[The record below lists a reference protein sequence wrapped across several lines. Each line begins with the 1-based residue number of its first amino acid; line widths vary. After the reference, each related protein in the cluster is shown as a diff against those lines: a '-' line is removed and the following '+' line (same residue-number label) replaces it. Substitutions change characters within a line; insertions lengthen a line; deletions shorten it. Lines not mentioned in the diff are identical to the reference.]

1 MPTVNGVVSRML
13 GKPRIEKPPCP
24 IQTDNSFYTFATSV
38 DKAEPIPQRLLSLTL
53 DAVKAIPTEIDLA
66 DLASRTNMPHW
77 FSIWPGEHYR
87 LLAAIIL
94 KMQPKIVVEIGTDK
108 GLSSLAMKKYLPAD
122 GKIVTYDIKPWKEVE
137 GHILEENDFA
147 DGRLEQRLIDLSD
160 PLQIPSQRELLE
172 STDFFFIDAPKDN
185 VFEYRL
191 MDQFKL
197 LNFKRN
203 PILLF
208 DDTRL
213 TSMLP
218 FWQKLP
224 YPKLDISSF
233 GHWSGTGLV
242 EWKRL

>member
-1 MPTVNGVVSRML
+1 ML
-13 GKPRIEKPPCP
+13 GRARIEKPPCP

-38 DKAEPIPQRLLSLTL
+38 DKPEPIPQRLLDLTL
-53 DAVKAIPTEIDLA
+53 DAVRAIPNEIDLS
-66 DLASRTNMPHW
+66 DLAALAQMPHW

-87 LLAAIIL
+87 LLAALVL
-94 KMQPKIVVEIGTDK
+94 KMQPQVVIEIGTDK
-108 GLSSLAMKKYLPAD
+108 GLSSLAMKKYLPAG
-122 GKIVTYDIKPWKEVE
+122 GKIVTYDIKRWKEVE
-137 GHILEENDFA
+137 GHVLLDSDFA
-147 DGRLEQRLIDLSD
+147 DGQLEQRLVDLSD
-160 PLQIPSQRELLE
+160 PVQIPQQRELLE

>member
-1 MPTVNGVVSRML
+1 MPTVNGMVSRML
-13 GKPRIEKPPCP
+13 GRPRIVRPPCP
-24 IQTDNSFYTFATSV
+24 IETDNSFYTFATSV
-38 DKAEPIPQRLLSLTL
+38 DKREPIPLRLLNLTL
-53 DAVKAIPTEIDLA
+53 DAVRAIPTEIDLTE
-66 DLASRTNMPHW
+66 LGNREKMPEW
-77 FSIWPGEHYR
+77 FMVWPGEHYF
-87 LLAAIIL
+87 LLAALVL
-94 KMQPKIVVEIGTDK
+94 KLQPKVVIEIGTDK
-108 GLSSLAMKKYLPAD
+108 GLSSLALKKYLPAD

-137 GHILEENDFA
+137 DYVLRDSDFA

-160 PLQIPSQRELLE
+160 PAQIPSQRELLE
-172 STDFFFIDAPKDN
+172 SADFFFIDAPKDN

-191 MDQFKL
+191 MEQFKQ
-197 LNFKRN
+197 LNFKRD

-208 DDTRL
+208 DDTKL

-218 FWQKLP
+218 FWDKLP

>member
-1 MPTVNGVVSRML
+1 ML
-13 GKPRIEKPPCP
+13 GRARIEKPPCP

-38 DKAEPIPQRLLSLTL
+38 DKPEPIPQRLLDLTL
-53 DAVKAIPTEIDLA
+53 DAVRAIPNEIDLS
-66 DLASRTNMPHW
+66 DLAARAQMPHW

-87 LLAAIIL
+87 LLAALVL
-94 KMQPKIVVEIGTDK
+94 KMQPQVVIEIGTDK
-108 GLSSLAMKKYLPAD
+108 GLSSLAMKKYLPAG
-122 GKIVTYDIKPWKEVE
+122 GKIVTYDIKRWKEVE
-137 GHILEENDFA
+137 GHVLLDSDFA
-147 DGRLEQRLIDLSD
+147 DGQLEQRLVDLSD
-160 PLQIPSQRELLE
+160 PVQIPQQRELLE